1 MSEFMKI
8 DVRQLRARL
17 LANFGRYAAHVLTE
31 KSGLKSMLLCCS
43 QYYADEAADAVHDTL
58 TVSRQL
64 LPIKEVKSPTDSDAR
79 WKLMQW
85 DSNGDAVFAFSAHC
99 SEEGASAYAEPLDF
113 DETDM
118 DSWEGAS
125 PSESPLALAQLIDGE
140 VRVTWIGFPHRPW
153 LDFARALSNRDESFE
168 ETPPQFVDDPAPA
181 ALVGDEPRL
190 HAQVLEDPSSQAA
203 RQVLCDLWAQRGD
216 PRGEFGALCF
226 SGKRDPKVLAQVAR
240 LVLEHG
246 RSWMGPLVKVI
257 PLSGALFGEG
267 PFLEKAVVHFPDAK
281 TFKALGDDP
290 HWATVKS
297 ITFVG
302 EHGGLAPAMQHVL
315 EVGPL
320 NGSQLAPLK
329 KGSWHVRRLE
339 VVADKPPVIKEL
351 AALTLPL
358 ERLSLRGSVELP
370 LKPLLKAK
378 WLPQLRELELWLP
391 STTLDV
397 ASGLAAA
404 LVALEELAP
413 EEMVLRAGTLSP
425 GGRTGWALQR
435 NAEGKRS
442 LVLVHPDERLANGPA
457 LAKAL
462 KVKLDDRWEPTDD
475 WLHFGLG
482 SHAKLT

>member
-1 MSEFMKI
+1 MSDLMKNS
-8 DVRQLRARL
+8 VRHLRARL

-31 KSGLKSMLLCCS
+31 KSGLKSVLLGCS

-99 SEEGASAYAEPLDF
+99 SEEGASAYSEPIDF
-113 DETDM
+113 DETDLE
-118 DSWEGAS
+118 SWEGAA

-140 VRVTWIGFPHRPW
+140 VRVTWIAFPHRPW
-153 LDFARALSNRDESFE
+153 LDFANALSNRDESFE

-181 ALVGDEPRL
+181 PLLGDEARL

-226 SGKRDPKVLAQVAR
+226 SGKRNQRVLAQVAS

-246 RSWMGPLVKVI
+246 RSWMGPLTRVI
-257 PLSGALFGEG
+257 PLSGALFGDG

-281 TFKALGDDP
+281 TFKALGNDP
-290 HWATVKS
+290 HWATVKA

-302 EHGGLAPAMQHVL
+302 EHGGLTPAMRHVL
-315 EVGPL
+315 EAGPIK
-320 NGSQLAPLK
+320 GSHVAALK
-329 KGSWHVRRLE
+329 KGTWKLRRLE
-339 VVADKPPVIKEL
+339 VIVDQMHVIKAL

-358 ERLSLRGSVELP
+358 ERLSLRANNELS

-378 WLPQLRELELWLP
+378 WFPKLRELETWLP
-391 STTLDV
+391 SITVDV

-404 LVALEELAP
+404 LVSMEELAP
-413 EEMVLRAGTLSP
+413 EEMVLRAGVLSP

-435 NAEGKRS
+435 NADGKRS
-442 LVLVHPDERLANGPA
+442 LVLVHPDERMGTGPA

-462 KVKLDDRWEPTDD
+462 KVKLDDRWAPTED

-482 SHAKLT
+482 SHAKLP